1 MTKSELMYFF
11 VGGTTAV
18 GGAGGAWA
26 SAKIAATYG
35 RHFGAWGV
43 VAGAVLGA
51 VAGAALFDTIR
62 DDSTNVKD
70 TAS

>member
-1 MTKSELMYFF
+1 MTKNTLMYLF

-18 GGAGGAWA
+18 GGAGGALA

-35 RHFGAWGV
+35 RNLGAWGV

-51 VAGAALFDTIR
+51 VAGSALFSMIR
-62 DDSTNVKD
+62 EDST
-70 TAS
+70 